1 MKTKAGYAAGRA
13 AGRTTGCAAGCTWII
28 GRCSKSAA
36 EGRWRGWLE
45 SIVAHLAANLS
56 DDLATVAN
64 RCVALGGR
72 RLWEGTDGH
81 PEQRTR
87 GRRGGGAPGIS
98 TTPYGL
104 VCFFDVDLWGRR

>member
-45 SIVAHLAANLS
+45 SIVAHLR
-56 DDLATVAN
+56 AT
-64 RCVALGGR
+64 
-72 RLWEGTDGH
+72 
-81 PEQRTR
+81 
-87 GRRGGGAPGIS
+87 GGGTS
-98 TTPYGL
+98 HYL
-104 VCFFDVDLWGRR
+104 K